1 MSEKDVTIDLSYLQ
15 ELASDNKEFMIEM
28 IEIFL
33 LQTPNYVAVLEEGV
47 VSKNFKTIADSSHKI
62 KPTLTFMGVDS
73 AKETITNIESWA
85 KNEENYERILSDFN
99 SLKET
104 FKTIYIKLEE
114 KKAELLAGS

>member
-33 LQTPNYVAVLEEGV
+33 LQTPNYVTVLEEGV

-85 KNEENYERILSDFN
+85 RNEENYERILSDFN